1 MQATLSTFDWRQRI
15 SINPRICHGTA
26 CIKGT
31 PIPVSVVVD
40 NLSAGTPH
48 AGIFASYPTLRRE
61 DLEAALRYAAEL
73 TRESTIELLALE
85 TAV

>member
-1 MQATLSTFDWRQRI
+1 
-15 SINPRICHGTA
+15 
-26 CIKGT
+26 
-31 PIPVSVVVD
+31 VSVVVD
-40 NLSAGTPH
+40 NLAAGTPQ

-73 TRESTIELLALE
+73 TRESTIELPALE